1 MVLEKFSIPLQTKS
15 NCERATKV
23 QKKARINEE
32 SLIFNNISRMK
43 RIVLDYGKANMI
55 AKTFKCSREMVSKAL
70 HFKKNSEL
78 ARKIRYV
85 AVKEYGGI
93 EIGK

>member
-1 MVLEKFSIPLQTKS
+1 
-15 NCERATKV
+15 
-23 QKKARINEE
+23 
-32 SLIFNNISRMK
+32 MK